1 MILKALLALSSAHKR
16 RTLDP
21 ANRARGD
28 LVPDAQETFMLNQ
41 YGGAMRDLQTHINDG
56 EKSSESRLLL
66 AILTCALFVIL
77 EGNRGRYDAAY
88 VHITSG
94 ARLIQQLVGSF
105 GEGAVD
111 AHKLHFFARVKDQ
124 MKIFLQLRRP
134 STHTSTPGDTFPT
147 LRFKSPVDAGHLL
160 NALIEESAHVVE
172 ETQLA
177 SSSAVGLRAL
187 LSDEH
192 AYYIASFETWH
203 LAFEATI
210 SEKAVKISSPEM
222 EEWNN
227 LQQRYHMA
235 RQFAVNGLRFDP
247 ENEKTESRLSI
258 SSKRHAGHSRMF
270 VGCYRSVGLISPI

>member
-21 ANRARGD
+21 ANRAREGLALD
-28 LVPDAQETFMLNQ
+28 KQETFMLRQ
-41 YGGAMRDLQTHINDG
+41 YGGAMRDLQKHIHD
-56 EKSSESRLLL
+56 EAKSSESQLLL

-94 ARLIQQLVGSF
+94 ARLVQQLVEIA
-105 GEGAVD
+105 GEAAVD
-111 AHKLHFFARVKDQ
+111 AHKLNFFARVKDQ

-134 STHTSTPGDTFPT
+134 STHTPTSGDTFPT

-160 NALIEESAHVVE
+160 DALIEESAHVVE

-177 SSSAVGLRAL
+177 SSCAEGLRAL

-203 LAFEATI
+203 LASEATI
-210 SEKAVKISSPEM
+210 SDKAGKMSSSEM

-227 LQQRYHMA
+227 LRQRYHMA
-235 RQFAVNGLRFDP
+235 RQFAVKGLRFDP
-247 ENEKTESRLSI
+247 ENEKTKSQLSI
-258 SSKRHAGHSRMF
+258 SSKRHAGPNRMF